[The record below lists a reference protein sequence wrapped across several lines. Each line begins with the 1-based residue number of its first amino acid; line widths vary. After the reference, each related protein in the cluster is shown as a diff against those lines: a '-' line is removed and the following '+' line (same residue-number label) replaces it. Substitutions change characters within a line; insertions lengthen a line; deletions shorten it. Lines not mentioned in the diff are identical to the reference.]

1 MRTPTIAAAL
11 LVGAVAVLC
20 ACATNAGVDSNP
32 QLVRATAA
40 DPGVATHTAV
50 NEYAQPPKACRGGA
64 EDGRAVRWVLEFRQG
79 GSALQA
85 KGWTHTWQEWADA
98 VEMRPRGQRPMT
110 SRVRVTD
117 NWTVYLEFR
126 RDGQVITTERL
137 SFQEPCVYAYQDREN
152 NVFLFYKKG

>member
-11 LVGAVAVLC
+11 LAGAAAVLG
-20 ACATNAGVDSNP
+20 ACATNAGVDSNNP
-32 QLVRATAA
+32 QLVRATA
-40 DPGVATHTAV
+40 DPGVPTNAAAL
-50 NEYAQPPKACRGGA
+50 EFAQPPKGCRGGA

-85 KGWTHTWQEWADA
+85 KGWTHTWQEWADD
-98 VEMRPRGQRPMT
+98 VEMRPRGQRPLT

-117 NWTVYLEFR
+117 NWTIYLEFR
-126 RDGQVITTERL
+126 RDGQVITAERL

-152 NVFLFYKKG
+152 NIYLFYKKG